1 VLCIVPFGYAA
12 RPVGRGKKQRKPFTP
27 VVNRNRVGQP
37 FRLATPYRRTMRPVI
52 PSPWGGEGGS
62 EVEARKSQRMP
73 NSKLRSLHT
82 VAIAGHQ
89 HMRRLW

>member
-1 VLCIVPFGYAA
+1 VLCIVPFGYPA

-62 EVEARKSQRMP
+62 EVEARNLSVCQTA
-73 NSKLRSLHT
+73 S
-82 VAIAGHQ
+82 
-89 HMRRLW
+89 